1 MLTVRHYSFHGQWW
15 EITLRV
21 VISYFPEPN
30 KGAERLKVQL
40 QTHEWSRRRASSSWL
55 FCITRRRKDVSFL
68 ETFAFS
74 SPGLEFW
81 RTLEIPR
88 SSYDSSVHT
97 LKKKN
102 GAENI
107 RGKEWTLKPN
117 RSELETWLCHFLFP
131 CSIFCFGKQFG
142 YLKKF
147 KIHMPGNYRS
157 MATCCPS
164 WHTATCSQEII
175 ERRPLHC
182 CL

>member
-1 MLTVRHYSFHGQWW
+1 MLTVRHYSFRGQWW

-55 FCITRRRKDVSFL
+55 FCITRRRKDVSSL

-88 SSYDSSVHT
+88 SSYDSSMHT
-97 LKKKN
+97 LKKKMGLRTSGAKN
-102 GAENI
+102 GLWSQTDQSWKLGSAPFYFHVQSSALESNLAI
-107 RGKEWTLKPN
+107 LKNLRYTCQVTIVLRLHVVPLDTL
-117 RSELETWLCHFLFP
+117 
-131 CSIFCFGKQFG
+131 
-142 YLKKF
+142 
-147 KIHMPGNYRS
+147 
-157 MATCCPS
+157 
-164 WHTATCSQEII
+164 
-175 ERRPLHC
+175 LHVHRTS
-182 CL
+182 